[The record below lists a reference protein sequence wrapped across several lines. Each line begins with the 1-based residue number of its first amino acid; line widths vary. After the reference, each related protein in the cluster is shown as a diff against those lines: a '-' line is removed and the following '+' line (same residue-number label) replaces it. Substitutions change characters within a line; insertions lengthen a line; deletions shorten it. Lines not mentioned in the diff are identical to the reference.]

1 MKKGTDIICIHTQT
15 ATYNLPPNLVAEACR
30 IDEFCVGFM
39 VTNDR
44 QFGSLLEHFD
54 SPIVKEV
61 WTRVPHSRRV
71 EGWDG
76 EEDLIGNDEWVEVD
90 MS

>member
-1 MKKGTDIICIHTQT
+1 MCCSALTKNLYARQ

-44 QFGSLLEHFD
+44 QYGSLLEHFV
-54 SPIVKEV
+54 SPSVKEV
-61 WTRVPHSRRV
+61 WTRVPWKRH
-71 EGWDG
+71 W
-76 EEDLIGNDEWVEVD
+76 EDDEDDYIEVI
-90 MS
+90 